1 MKTKKKFIVRMDRND
16 ELERP
21 LSEIQ
26 VSVSGKSFIDA
37 IKRVFND
44 ESIKNFVSNGQS
56 LMLCIN
62 TVNHKNQLPLFADD
76 YE

>member
-1 MKTKKKFIVRMDRND
+1 MKTKKKFIIRMDRND

-44 ESIKNFVSNGQS
+44 KSIKNFVSNGQS

-62 TVNHKNQLPLFADD
+62 TVNHKNQLSLFADD
-76 YE
+76 YK